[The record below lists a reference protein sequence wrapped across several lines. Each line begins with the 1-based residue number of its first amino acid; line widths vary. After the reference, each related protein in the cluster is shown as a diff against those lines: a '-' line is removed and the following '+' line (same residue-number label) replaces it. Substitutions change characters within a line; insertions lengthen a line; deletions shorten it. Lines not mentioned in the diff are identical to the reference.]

1 MANVTPTLDDQQERH
16 YIGNLL
22 CEEDVFGQ
30 TNGCTVETNGNGIVS
45 SRNVLPSSGPIG
57 PTPNRTFWPEPPPP
71 YSPCSIAPPHWAS
84 VGRQAPGLMAPP
96 PTAVHYGH
104 TPTATAVTRTDF
116 YRSSFGGHDEWD
128 NVPSAAVDA
137 YMSTRMPYSSHRT
150 VSVLKSLVAPSGTL
164 DTVQQHHY
172 QNMCR
177 HHQQHLGSSPVDP
190 RVFATP
196 PPRVYSSG
204 EGCLVRVDSYV
215 PQRLPLKE
223 IKKTISSP
231 VQMQV
236 LHLYLHLEYDYNSR
250 MLNNSVIICIRKI
263 VFRLK
268 SIYFSEDVSSSMF
281 LPEVTKSVV
290 LPLGKS
296 YRDAASKKEH
306 MISSLSLPPLLPN
319 PPASIYQ
326 TSSTLPEGKDSD
338 NQTSKSVPSAHRLDS
353 NRHSVNETSVASV
366 SCIVTDSYTEQ
377 SEGAIRLKSSAATKN
392 DLLAGCDN
400 GKKKADYEFQKI
412 THKKNKGIK
421 SNKNDQVIT
430 DEDGLTGNQAV
441 DASSRFDVLQSL
453 GTQVTN
459 TVLRRVTR
467 RSLSTAVVRHQQ
479 SVDAAATKPKIGDVS
494 PENVEKAG
502 GNGSA
507 LNEDKTKDVNQN
519 GIKPSNFSSTQRNL
533 FKKMVGARRELN
545 AQASTDSAR
554 CGRKQRNSIKKRQ
567 SSLADYLN
575 IMAALVFSIIKHAVQ
590 WIMNLLWDISLQLCD
605 ITMYTIVA
613 GYTSIVFNCQRCWDS
628 TLDAQSIKR
637 VWTNQEKV
645 VEWGLNENI
654 QLPVTGEEAMERILK
669 CRGHDAYVVLG
680 LRADCKDDD
689 IKRYYKKQAVLVH
702 PDKNRSSGAD
712 EAFKILSKAFDAIGT
727 PDVRNKYNIANLH
740 KNPLHKEMDELWERL
755 REKMNAARNAMCCD
769 CGDTHTRIPV
779 ESIRASEARYC
790 KKCKLR
796 HPAKHNDIW
805 AETRFGGFIWVYYA
819 CLDGVVYDITQWATC
834 SSNHLKH
841 MKANSHMV
849 QYRLVTTTGPSGNK
863 NPLRQTKNGQERHE
877 YDDLCCYNRGGPDDG
892 RCTCSASLGYGTPSA
907 ASQQVSYRPP
917 DRNPL
922 SGDRP
927 RRAGRRRR
935 QR

>member
-1 MANVTPTLDDQQERH
+1 MANVTSTLDDQQERH

-30 TNGCTVETNGNGIVS
+30 TNSRTIGI
-45 SRNVLPSSGPIG
+45 LFIG
-57 PTPNRTFWPEPPPP
+57 FSLLIGDLEIVNFK
-71 YSPCSIAPPHWAS
+71 SCK
-84 VGRQAPGLMAPP
+84 
-96 PTAVHYGH
+96 
-104 TPTATAVTRTDF
+104 
-116 YRSSFGGHDEWD
+116 HDEWD
-128 NVPSAAVDA
+128 NVPSATMNA
-137 YMSTRMPYSSHRT
+137 YMSTGMPYSSHRT
-150 VSVLKSLVAPSGTL
+150 VSVLKSLMSPSGTL
-164 DTVQQHHY
+164 DTMQQHHY
-172 QNMCR
+172 QNMYR
-177 HHQQHLGSSPVDP
+177 HHHQHLGNSPVDP
-190 RVFATP
+190 RIFTTP

-204 EGCLVRVDSYV
+204 ESGLVHIDSYL
-215 PQRLPLKE
+215 PQHLPSKG
-223 IKKTISSP
+223 IKKTSSP
-231 VQMQV
+231 V
-236 LHLYLHLEYDYNSR
+236 
-250 MLNNSVIICIRKI
+250 
-263 VFRLK
+263 
-268 SIYFSEDVSSSMF
+268 EDVSSSVF
-281 LPEVTKSVV
+281 LPEITKSVV

-306 MISSLSLPPLLPN
+306 VMSSPSLSSLISNSPVSVYQN
-319 PPASIYQ
+319 PSGF
-326 TSSTLPEGKDSD
+326 PEGKDGDS
-338 NQTSKSVPSAHRLDS
+338 QASKSVASS
-353 NRHSVNETSVASV
+353 NRISNNLQSIDETSVVPV
-366 SCIVTDSYTEQ
+366 SCNVNDVYTEQ
-377 SEGAIRLKSSAATKN
+377 SEGTIRLKNSVTAKK
-392 DLLAGCDN
+392 GCSH

-421 SNKNDQVIT
+421 SNKNDQLIT
-430 DEDGLTGNQAV
+430 DEDGLAGNQAV

-453 GTQVTN
+453 GTQVTS

-467 RSLSTAVVRHQQ
+467 RSLSSVIVHHES
-479 SVDAAATKPKIGDVS
+479 SVDAAASKSKIGDTSSGVFFACCFHCLYYGKHNF
-494 PENVEKAG
+494 NVTLISSSYNLCSGLMGKSGSTERTA
-502 GNGSA
+502 GNGSTVT
-507 LNEDKTKDVNQN
+507 EEKTRDFNQN
-519 GIKPSNFSSTQRNL
+519 AIKLSSFSSTQRTDLNDEFFPV
-533 FKKMVGARRELN
+533 FKKMIGTRRELS
-545 AQASTDSAR
+545 AQASADSAR

-567 SSLADYLN
+567 SSVADYIN
-575 IMAALVFSIIKHAVQ
+575 IMVALIFSVIKHALQ
-590 WIMNLLWDISLQLCD
+590 WIMNLLWDISLQLWD

-613 GYTSIVFNCQRCWDS
+613 GYTNIVFNCQRCWYS
-628 TLDAQSIKR
+628 TLDAQRKCWESIRLFDIKR
-637 VWTNQEKV
+637 LWKNQKKA

-654 QLPVTGEEAMERILK
+654 QLPITGEEAMERILK
-669 CRGHDAYVVLG
+669 CRGRDAYMVLG
-680 LRADCKDDD
+680 LRADCKDDE

-755 REKMNAARNAMCCD
+755 REKMNAARNAMYCD

-805 AETRFGGFIWVYYA
+805 AETRFGGFIWVYYT

-849 QYRLVTTTGPSGNK
+849 QYRLVTTTGPSVNK
-863 NPLRQTKNGQERHE
+863 NPLKQTKNGQERHE
-877 YDDLCCYNRGGPDDG
+877 YDDLCCYNRGGQDDDG
-892 RCTCSASLGYGTPSA
+892 CTCSVSLGYGAPAT
-907 ASQQVSYRPP
+907 ASQQASYRPP

-922 SGDRP
+922 NGDRP